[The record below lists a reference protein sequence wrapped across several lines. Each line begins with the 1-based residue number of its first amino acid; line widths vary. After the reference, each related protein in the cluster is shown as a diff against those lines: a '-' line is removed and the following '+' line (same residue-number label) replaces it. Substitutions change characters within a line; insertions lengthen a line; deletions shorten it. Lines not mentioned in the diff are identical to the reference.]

1 MSRILPLFP
10 LGNLVFPGGR
20 LSLRIFEPRYVN
32 LVKRSMQSGTGF
44 GVVLLLRGSEVAT
57 PAGARRGNQSETSG
71 ATPDATSG
79 VTSGDSPRD
88 TEGDVSRSGAS
99 AVTTTAGIGTEVSIV
114 DFDRLPD
121 GLLGITCL
129 GQQRFRILHTWR
141 EADGLNMA
149 EVEDVPAPSFTP
161 IPADLRLVAEIL
173 ERLVAQIGIEQVA
186 QEARYDDADWVGCR
200 LAELLSMEAIERQA
214 LLEMPDPVERL
225 QLLWGRF
232 RRQD

>member
-32 LVKRSMQSGTGF
+32 LVKRCMQAGTGF
-44 GVVLLLRGSEVAT
+44 GVVLLLRGSEVGGQADT
-57 PAGARRGNQSETSG
+57 AA
-71 ATPDATSG
+71 
-79 VTSGDSPRD
+79 VT
-88 TEGDVSRSGAS
+88 
-99 AVTTTAGIGTEVSIV
+99 TTTAGIGTEVSIV

-149 EVEDVPAPSFTP
+149 EVEDVPAPAFTP
-161 IPADLRLVAEIL
+161 IPAELRLVAEIL
-173 ERLVAQIGIEQVA
+173 ERLAAQIGIEHVA
-186 QEARYDDADWVGCR
+186 KEARYDDADWVGCR
-200 LAELLSMEAIERQA
+200 LAELLSMESIERQA

-225 QLLWGRF
+225 QLLWSRF

>member
-44 GVVLLLRGSEVAT
+44 GVVLLLRGSEVGGQTDTA
-57 PAGARRGNQSETSG
+57 A
-71 ATPDATSG
+71 
-79 VTSGDSPRD
+79 VT
-88 TEGDVSRSGAS
+88 T
-99 AVTTTAGIGTEVSIV
+99 TTTAGIGTEVSIV

-149 EVEDVPAPSFTP
+149 EVEDVPAPPFTP

-173 ERLVAQIGIEQVA
+173 ERLVAQIGIEHVA
-186 QEARYDDADWVGCR
+186 QEARYDDADWVGSR
-200 LAELLSMEAIERQA
+200 LAELLSMESIERQA

>member
-57 PAGARRGNQSETSG
+57 PAGARGGTQSETSG
-71 ATPDATSG
+71 DTQADTP
-79 VTSGDSPRD
+79 GD
-88 TEGDVSRSGAS
+88 TQGDVSRGGAPG
-99 AVTTTAGIGTEVSIV
+99 VTTTAGIGTEVSIV

-149 EVEDVPAPSFTP
+149 EVEDVPAPPFTP

-200 LAELLSMEAIERQA
+200 LAELLSMESIERQA